1 MKRVFSFCIYGEK
14 PIYLEGLLKNL
25 DFIGRRYPSFE
36 KHVYAGC
43 DIGKDFVKKCE
54 AFPSTYV
61 HRLAFT
67 GGRLMSSR
75 FLAIDLPGVEMML
88 VRDADSRITE
98 RDCWCID
105 DFIGSQFELFGIRDH
120 KYHYREIM
128 GGLWGMR
135 RIRGFSM
142 NAAYA
147 DYAAKTLDLDRYQS
161 DQDFLRNHVYRP
173 FRKTFLAYTATWAF
187 PGENARRI
195 GIPRKD
201 VHDFCGNV
209 IIIDEL
215 GERPQFEANDDLPD
229 NFSKLVRLYKYSK
242 DGMSLRLSERLRA
255 FLSGD

>member
-14 PIYLEGLLKNL
+14 RTYLEGLLRNL
-25 DFIGRRYPSFE
+25 EFIGTRYPSFE
-36 KHVYAGC
+36 KHVYVGC
-43 DIGKDFVKKCE
+43 DISEDFVRMCE
-54 AFPSTYV
+54 AFPSTHA
-61 HRLAFT
+61 HRLGFT

-75 FLAIDLPGVEMML
+75 FLAIDLPGVDMML

-105 DFIGSQFELFGIRDH
+105 DFIGSQFGLFTIRDH
-120 KYHYREIM
+120 KFHSREVM

-135 RIRGFSM
+135 RIQGFSM
-142 NAAYA
+142 HAAYA
-147 DYAAKTLDLDRYQS
+147 DYAATTVDLERYQS

-173 FRKTFLAYTATWAF
+173 FRKNFLAYTSTWAF

-195 GIPRKD
+195 GVPRKD

-209 IIIDEL
+209 IIVDEL

-229 NFSKLVRLYKYSK
+229 DFRHLIRLHKHSR
-242 DGMSLRLSERLRA
+242 DGVSLRFSERLRA